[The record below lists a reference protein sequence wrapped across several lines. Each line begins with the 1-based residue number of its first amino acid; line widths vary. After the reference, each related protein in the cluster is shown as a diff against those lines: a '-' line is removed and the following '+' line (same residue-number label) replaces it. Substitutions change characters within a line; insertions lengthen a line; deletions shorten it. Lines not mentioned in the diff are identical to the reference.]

1 MVHEKC
7 TDGMAANSHH
17 ILLSASEYE
26 TRKACYYVSL
36 TVVFYCTAPDTPT
49 AANCSSNYKY
59 IFIFSLSLTVGSLY
73 DASPLS
79 RLPNTVSG
87 RCALLSRE
95 PVCGAAW
102 CCFCRVP
109 QAVHLLLPLCSTAH
123 PDAGVNRT
131 IRWQLCT
138 IYSLA
143 TCCTRTGPRWP

>member
-1 MVHEKC
+1 MYR
-7 TDGMAANSHH
+7 DGIAANSHH

-59 IFIFSLSLTVGSLY
+59 ILSPSTIHGLLLLLLSRSLLWLL
-73 DASPLS
+73 A

-143 TCCTRTGPRWP
+143 TRCTRTGPRWP